1 MSRFWSAIVADL
13 SPYVPGEQPKR
24 AGLVKLNTNE
34 NPYPPSPAV
43 RDAIRAELGEGAEA
57 LRLYPDPQSGALCA
71 TIAAREGVSPGQVFV
86 GNGSD
91 EVLAFAF
98 QGLLAH
104 SRPVRFP
111 DVTYSFY
118 PTWCRLYGIAFE
130 TVPLAGDFSLRV
142 DAYAG
147 GGPVILPNPNAPTGR
162 AIARADVARLAAANA
177 DWPVV
182 VDEAYVE
189 FGAES
194 AAPLIAGNPNL
205 LVVRTLSKSHALAGL
220 RVGYALGQAPLVE
233 ALVRLKD
240 SFNSYPLDRLAQA
253 GAAAALRDDA
263 WFARSRD
270 AVVASRDRL
279 AADLARL
286 GFEVLPSLANFVFAR
301 HPAHDGAA
309 LARALRERAIVV
321 RHFAKPRID
330 QWLRITIGT
339 PQHCD
344 ALVAA
349 AREIVATIDGA

>member
-13 SPYVPGEQPKR
+13 SPYVPGEQPKI

-43 RDAIRAELGEGAEA
+43 AEAIRGELGADGEA
-57 LRLYPDPQSGALCA
+57 LRLYPDPQSAALCSA
-71 TIAAREGVSPGQVFV
+71 IAQREGLAPEQVFV

-98 QGLLAH
+98 QGLLAQP
-104 SRPVRFP
+104 RPLRFP

-118 PTWCRLYGIAFE
+118 PTWCRLYGIGFE
-130 TVPLAGDFSLRV
+130 TVPLADGFALRV
-142 DAYAG
+142 DDYAG

-162 AIARADVARLAAANA
+162 AITRAEVARLASANA

-182 VDEAYVE
+182 IDEAYVE
-189 FGAES
+189 FGAET
-194 AAPLIAGNPNL
+194 AAPLVASHPNL

-253 GAAAALRDDA
+253 GAAAALRDEA

-270 AVVASRDRL
+270 AVIASREQLSGEL
-279 AADLARL
+279 AAL

-309 LARALRERAIVV
+309 LARALRERGIVV

-330 QWLRITIGT
+330 QWLRITVGT
-339 PQHCD
+339 PPQC
-344 ALVAA
+344 ATLAA
-349 AREIVATIDGA
+349 VAREIVGG